1 MAHNEVS
8 LETLVSHLLASKR
21 SLSSM
26 SSVWRANEIVSS
38 ARSALEESSVLS
50 ARTGYLRAGIS
61 EQVKV
66 LRKVRSGV
74 EDVYKYGQQDFKRV
88 VKTLDA
94 ANERLESTMDNLRS
108 TIVEA
113 SFRPAEEE
121 PRSLLDF
128 VDEQDVETMRDKLK
142 ESIRESNEARTDFD
156 ASILA
161 FDNDLRS
168 LKSAMTASPKLSSSS
183 QSHASLA
190 ASPIPESLNALE
202 THAQEM
208 ASLLDSLVSHF
219 DLCVNAIRRTE
230 GGFAA
235 VRKAASSLP
244 PGAEPVSVS
253 GVMNVESQNLNEEP
267 LSEEERAEMLQV
279 LENDAA
285 QVDDVVAELRE
296 HLNEM
301 ETKHEAIL
309 EHVSALTAEYSS
321 TTAAFAILENIS
333 AHLPGYIIS
342 SSDFRLHWE
351 ETKQQIRDQLEDLE
365 GMRVFYENY
374 HASYDALI
382 MEVHRRKKSE
392 DKVKAIIRKAME
404 QIEEESAL
412 DTRER
417 IAFKGDV
424 GDFIPQDLWTG
435 VGANVPRWEFVQR
448 DGEGNET
455 PKLDR
460 TIVEAA
466 RSRDKLR
473 QSR

>member
-1 MAHNEVS
+1 
-8 LETLVSHLLASKR
+8 
-21 SLSSM
+21 
-26 SSVWRANEIVSS
+26 
-38 ARSALEESSVLS
+38 
-50 ARTGYLRAGIS
+50 
-61 EQVKV
+61 
-66 LRKVRSGV
+66 
-74 EDVYKYGQQDFKRV
+74 
-88 VKTLDA
+88 
-94 ANERLESTMDNLRS
+94 
-108 TIVEA
+108 
-113 SFRPAEEE
+113 
-121 PRSLLDF
+121 
-128 VDEQDVETMRDKLK
+128 
-142 ESIRESNEARTDFD
+142 
-156 ASILA
+156 
-161 FDNDLRS
+161 
-168 LKSAMTASPKLSSSS
+168 MTASPKLSSS

-190 ASPIPESLNALE
+190 TSPIPESLNMLE
-202 THAQEM
+202 IHAQEM

-219 DLCVNAIRRTE
+219 DLCVNAIRHTE

-244 PGAEPVSVS
+244 PGADPVSVS
-253 GVMNVESQNLNEEP
+253 GVMSAESQNLNEEP
-267 LSEEERAEMLQV
+267 LSEEERTEMLQV

-309 EHVSALTAEYSS
+309 EHVSVLTAEYSS
-321 TTAAFAILENIS
+321 TTAAFTILENIS
-333 AHLPGYIIS
+333 AHLPGYIMS
-342 SSDFRLHWE
+342 SSDFRLYWE
-351 ETKQQIRDQLEDLE
+351 ETKQQIREQLEELE

-382 MEVHRRKKSE
+382 MEVYRRKKSE

-417 IAFKGDV
+417 VAFKGDV

-435 VGANVPRWEFVQR
+435 VGASVPRWEFVQR

-455 PKLDR
+455 PRLER

-466 RSRDKLR
+466 RNRDKLR
-473 QSR
+473 QGRS